1 MAERRHNLAWSLR
14 PLARSSVGREGCRGH
29 TWGTPEPIGKIGL
42 PPASGRRTV
51 HTVPGPGRSLA
62 GRTPRWLGGRTAPL
76 DLRRPLRY
84 GNCTH
89 SAEGVLDGEETI
101 PHSVPNTQFL
111 IPTISLL
118 CQVVSVRA
126 PAATDGSPPRVRVAS
141 LIPRQSRSPK
151 RIRRIRSRSIC
162 AVDLRRSVPFE
173 TQSARPPS
181 RY

>member
-111 IPTISLL
+111 IPTNSVQ
-118 CQVVSVRA
+118 CPGVSAHEPRWYVQNRRKRVERGLQWLGLTILPLIA
-126 PAATDGSPPRVRVAS
+126 SFSYSSSADPLASAGQTAAA
-141 LIPRQSRSPK
+141 
-151 RIRRIRSRSIC
+151 
-162 AVDLRRSVPFE
+162 AVLP
-173 TQSARPPS
+173 
-181 RY
+181 Y